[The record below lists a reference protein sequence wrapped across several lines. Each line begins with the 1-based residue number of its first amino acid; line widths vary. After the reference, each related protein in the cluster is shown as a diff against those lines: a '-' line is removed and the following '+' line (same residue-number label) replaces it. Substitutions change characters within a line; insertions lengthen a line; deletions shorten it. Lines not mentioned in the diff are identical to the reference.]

1 VFEAQNICLFKQR
14 QMDDF
19 SGIYCSGQ
27 ATTSRALKTE
37 AFMVVYN
44 FMDQGGCYGK
54 GVLHV

>member
-1 VFEAQNICLFKQR
+1 
-14 QMDDF
+14 MDDF

-54 GVLHV
+54 GVLHVWEEI